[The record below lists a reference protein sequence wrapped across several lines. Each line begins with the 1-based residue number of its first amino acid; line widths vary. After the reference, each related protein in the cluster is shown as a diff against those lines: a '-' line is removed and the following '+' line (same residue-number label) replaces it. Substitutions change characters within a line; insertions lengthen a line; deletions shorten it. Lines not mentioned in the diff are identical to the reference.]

1 MRRSINQ
8 KLLIS
13 VIALLV
19 LFATVFTNKT
29 IVAAASGPS
38 SIIDYIIE
46 NSNSTKA
53 DVDKDYHIV
62 ELGSSNTPSDL
73 KKLVEA
79 ADYNFKNLVFNGN
92 KSKNYTGTFNDNAK
106 IDYKYF
112 NACEYNLAVLNNA
125 DNSVTTCSEDDV
137 LRAIQGADFIYLSD
151 DPTTIFQD
159 GNDIS
164 EAIKIAITSYATGKE
179 KKPLI

>member
-19 LFATVFTNKT
+19 LFATVFTVLSFTMADEQNDANNKT

-62 ELGSSNTPSDL
+62 ELGSSNNPSDL

-92 KSKNYTGTFNDNAK
+92 NNICWNNLQCNIFNCK
-106 IDYKYF
+106 KK
-112 NACEYNLAVLNNA
+112 E
-125 DNSVTTCSEDDV
+125 
-137 LRAIQGADFIYLSD
+137 
-151 DPTTIFQD
+151 
-159 GNDIS
+159 
-164 EAIKIAITSYATGKE
+164 GK
-179 KKPLI
+179 